1 MLPGVLMLLVHG
13 DSLSSKDLEELTS
26 EIRERLSLNLPGKD
40 IPGRRMCKN
49 TKGIGLTKKFI

>member
-1 MLPGVLMLLVHG
+1 MLLVHG